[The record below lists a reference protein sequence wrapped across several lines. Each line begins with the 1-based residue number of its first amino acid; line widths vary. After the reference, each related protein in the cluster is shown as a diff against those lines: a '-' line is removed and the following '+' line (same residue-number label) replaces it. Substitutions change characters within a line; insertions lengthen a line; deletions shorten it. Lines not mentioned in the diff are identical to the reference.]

1 MENKMEN
8 TAENTTE
15 KKIIYFDNNAT
26 TPIHKEV
33 LEAMMPYFENMY
45 ANPSSMYSFA
55 KNVHAQL
62 EKARVQVASLLGAEP
77 IEICFTSCGSESD
90 NLAIRGTLEA
100 YPNKKHIITTR
111 VEHPAVSATFK
122 DLERVGYEV
131 TFIEVDESGKI
142 DLNVLENAIREDT
155 AIVSVMWANN
165 ETGVLFDIDAIG
177 EIVKSRGVVFHVD
190 AVQAVG
196 KIPIDMSRSKVDM
209 LSMSGHKIHAPKGV
223 GALYI
228 RKGTMLR
235 ALQTGGLQERGRRAG
250 TENVPYI
257 IGLGKACEMA
267 KANLEHEAIHTKKLR
282 DKMEN
287 ILVSNIKKTKV
298 NGSGSERLPNTLNIS
313 FQYIEGESL
322 LLLLDRFNICASTG
336 SACSSGSLEP
346 SAVLRA
352 MGVPFDYAHSST
364 RFSFSIYNTEEEVDF
379 VAQKTIEAVET
390 LRRISPYTPKDFF
403 DN

>member
-1 MENKMEN
+1 MENNK
-8 TAENTTE
+8 ENTTN
-15 KKIIYFDNNAT
+15 KIIYFDNNAT

-33 LEAMMPYFENMY
+33 LKAMMPYFQDMY

-55 KNVHAQL
+55 KSIHGEV
-62 EKARVQVASLLGAEP
+62 EKAREQVATLLGAEP
-77 IEICFTSCGSESD
+77 VEICFTSCGSESD

-100 YPNKKHIITTR
+100 YPNKKHIIATR

-122 DLERVGYEV
+122 DLERVGYEI
-131 TFIEVDESGKI
+131 TFLEVSESGGL
-142 DLNVLENAIREDT
+142 DLKELENAIREDT
-155 AIVSVMWANN
+155 ALVSIMWANN
-165 ETGVLFDIDAIG
+165 ETGVIFDIDAIA
-177 EIVKSRGVVFHVD
+177 EVVKSRGVVFHVD

-196 KIPIDMSRSKVDM
+196 KIPIDMSKSKVDL
-209 LSMSGHKIHAPKGV
+209 LSMSGHKIHAPKGIGV
-223 GALYI
+223 LYI

-235 ALQTGGLQERGRRAG
+235 AIQTGGHQERGRRSG

-267 KANLEHEAIHTKKLR
+267 KINMEQETVHTKKLR
-282 DKMEN
+282 DKMES
-287 ILVSNIKKTKV
+287 ILVSSIKKTKV
-298 NGSGSERLPNTLNIS
+298 NGQGSNRLPNTLNIS

-322 LLLLDRFNICASTG
+322 LLMLDRFGICASTG

-352 MGVPFDYAHSST
+352 MGVSFDYAHSST
-364 RFSFSIYNTEEEVDF
+364 RFSFSIYNTEEEVEF
-379 VAQKTIEAVET
+379 VAKKTIEAVET